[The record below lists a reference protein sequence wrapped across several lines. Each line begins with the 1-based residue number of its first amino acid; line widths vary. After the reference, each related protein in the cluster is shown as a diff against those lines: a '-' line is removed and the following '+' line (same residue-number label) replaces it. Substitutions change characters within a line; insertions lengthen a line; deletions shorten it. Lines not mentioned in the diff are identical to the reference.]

1 MNQLTRYEDVSLR
14 DPSKV
19 VEDLL
24 PLVKSIALR
33 IRMKLPDFIEL
44 DDLMQAGLIG
54 LLNACQ
60 SYDPQQG
67 ASFQTYASIRIRG
80 GILDELRRND
90 WLPRSVQTQLGEVS
104 RAIAKVEARQGK
116 APRDHEVAE
125 EMGVSIEEYQQL
137 TAKLS
142 SARLVYLDADTDT
155 DSEELPVS
163 VAEPEAQNS
172 EEELRD
178 LLRSGI
184 EKLPERERLM
194 MSLYYVEELNIR
206 EIAAVLEVTEGRVS
220 QLHGQALAR
229 LRSQLGQ
236 AVLA

>member
-1 MNQLTRYEDVSLR
+1 
-14 DPSKV
+14 
-19 VEDLL
+19 
-24 PLVKSIALR
+24 
-33 IRMKLPDFIEL
+33 
-44 DDLMQAGLIG
+44 
-54 LLNACQ
+54 
-60 SYDPQQG
+60 
-67 ASFQTYASIRIRG
+67 
-80 GILDELRRND
+80 
-90 WLPRSVQTQLGEVS
+90 
-104 RAIAKVEARQGK
+104 
-116 APRDHEVAE
+116 VAE

-236 AVLA
+236 AVLV

>member
-1 MNQLTRYEDVSLR
+1 
-14 DPSKV
+14 V

-33 IRMKLPDFIEL
+33 IRVKLPDFIEL

-67 ASFQTYASIRIRG
+67 ATFQTYAAIRIRG

-104 RAIAKVEARQGK
+104 RAIAKVEARLGK
-116 APRDHEVAE
+116 PPQDHEVAE

-142 SARLVYLDADTDT
+142 SARLVYLDAGT

>member
-1 MNQLTRYEDVSLR
+1 MDQPTRYDDMALQN
-14 DPSKV
+14 PSSV

-33 IRMKLPDFIEL
+33 IRVKLPDFIEL
-44 DDLMQAGLIG
+44 DDLTQAGLIG

-60 SYDPQQG
+60 SYDPNQG
-67 ASFQTYASIRIRG
+67 ANFQTYASIRIRG
-80 GILDELRRND
+80 AILDELRRND

-104 RAIAKVEARQGK
+104 RAIAKVEAREGRTAQ
-116 APRDHEVAE
+116 DHEVAE
-125 EMGVSIEEYQQL
+125 AMQLSLDEYREL
-137 TAKLS
+137 TTKLS
-142 SARLVYLDADTDT
+142 AARLVYLDANT
-155 DSEELPVS
+155 DSADDVLVGDR
-163 VAEPEAQNS
+163 EPEADYS
-172 EEELRD
+172 EEEQRA

-184 EKLPERERLM
+184 DMLPEREKLM

-229 LRSQLGQ
+229 LRSR
-236 AVLA
+236 LAPLQNG

>member
-1 MNQLTRYEDVSLR
+1 
-14 DPSKV
+14 V

-116 APRDHEVAE
+116 PPQDHEVAE

-142 SARLVYLDADTDT
+142 SARLVYLDAGT

-236 AVLA
+236 AVVA

>member
-1 MNQLTRYEDVSLR
+1 
-14 DPSKV
+14 
-19 VEDLL
+19 
-24 PLVKSIALR
+24 
-33 IRMKLPDFIEL
+33 
-44 DDLMQAGLIG
+44 MQAGLIG

-67 ASFQTYASIRIRG
+67 ATFQTYASIRIRG

-104 RAIAKVEARQGK
+104 RAIAKVEARKGK
-116 APRDHEVAE
+116 PPQDHEVAE

-142 SARLVYLDADTDT
+142 SARLVYLDAGT

-184 EKLPERERLM
+184 DKLPERERLM

-236 AVLA
+236 AVVA

>member
-1 MNQLTRYEDVSLR
+1 
-14 DPSKV
+14 
-19 VEDLL
+19 
-24 PLVKSIALR
+24 
-33 IRMKLPDFIEL
+33 
-44 DDLMQAGLIG
+44 
-54 LLNACQ
+54 
-60 SYDPQQG
+60 
-67 ASFQTYASIRIRG
+67 
-80 GILDELRRND
+80 
-90 WLPRSVQTQLGEVS
+90 
-104 RAIAKVEARQGK
+104 
-116 APRDHEVAE
+116 
-125 EMGVSIEEYQQL
+125 
-137 TAKLS
+137 
-142 SARLVYLDADTDT
+142 LVYLDAGT

-163 VAEPEAQNS
+163 AAEPEAQNS

-236 AVLA
+236 AVVA

>member
-1 MNQLTRYEDVSLR
+1 
-14 DPSKV
+14 
-19 VEDLL
+19 
-24 PLVKSIALR
+24 
-33 IRMKLPDFIEL
+33 MKLPDFIEL

-60 SYDPQQG
+60 SFDPQQG
-67 ASFQTYASIRIRG
+67 ATFQTYASIRIRG

-104 RAIAKVEARQGK
+104 RAIAKVEAREGK
-116 APRDHEVAE
+116 PPQDHEVAE
-125 EMGVSIEEYQQL
+125 EMGVSIEEYQRL

-142 SARLVYLDADTDT
+142 SARLVYLDAGT

-236 AVLA
+236 AVVA

>member
-1 MNQLTRYEDVSLR
+1 MNQSTRYDDMALQ
-14 DPSKV
+14 DPSAV

-33 IRMKLPDFIEL
+33 IRVKLPDFIEL
-44 DDLMQAGLIG
+44 DDLTQAGLIG

-60 SYDPQQG
+60 SYDPNQG
-67 ASFQTYASIRIRG
+67 ANFRTYASIRIRG
-80 GILDELRRND
+80 AILDELRRND

-104 RAIAKVEARQGK
+104 RAIAKVEAREGRTAQ
-116 APRDHEVAE
+116 DHEVAE
-125 EMGVSIEEYQQL
+125 AMNLSLDEYREL
-137 TAKLS
+137 TTKLS
-142 SARLVYLDADTDT
+142 AARLVYLDANP
-155 DSEELPVS
+155 DSADDVPV
-163 VAEPEAQNS
+163 AATEPEAEYS
-172 EEELRD
+172 EEEQRA

-184 EKLPERERLM
+184 DMLPEREKLM

-229 LRSQLGQ
+229 LRSRLGN
-236 AVLA
+236 L

>member
-1 MNQLTRYEDVSLR
+1 MALQN
-14 DPSKV
+14 PSSV

-33 IRMKLPDFIEL
+33 IRVKLPDFIEL
-44 DDLMQAGLIG
+44 DDLTQAGLIG

-60 SYDPQQG
+60 SYDPNQG
-67 ASFQTYASIRIRG
+67 ANFQTYASIRIRG
-80 GILDELRRND
+80 AILDELRRND

-104 RAIAKVEARQGK
+104 RAIAKVEAREGRTAQ
-116 APRDHEVAE
+116 DHEVAE
-125 EMGVSIEEYQQL
+125 AMQLPLDEYREL
-137 TAKLS
+137 TTKLS
-142 SARLVYLDADTDT
+142 AARLVYLDANT
-155 DSEELPVS
+155 DSADDVPVGDR
-163 VAEPEAQNS
+163 EPEAEYS
-172 EEELRD
+172 EEEQRA

-184 EKLPERERLM
+184 DMLPEREKLM

-229 LRSQLGQ
+229 LRSR
-236 AVLA
+236 LAPLQNG

>member
-1 MNQLTRYEDVSLR
+1 MDQTTRYDDMALQNTS
-14 DPSKV
+14 SV

-33 IRMKLPDFIEL
+33 IRVKLPDFIEL
-44 DDLMQAGLIG
+44 DDLTQAGLIG

-60 SYDPQQG
+60 SYEPNQG
-67 ASFQTYASIRIRG
+67 ANFQTYASIRIRG
-80 GILDELRRND
+80 AILDELRRND

-104 RAIAKVEARQGK
+104 RAIAKVEAREGRTAQ
-116 APRDHEVAE
+116 DHEVAE
-125 EMGVSIEEYQQL
+125 AM
-137 TAKLS
+137 KLS
-142 SARLVYLDADTDT
+142 LDEYRELTTKLSAARLVYLDANT
-155 DSEELPVS
+155 DSADDVPLGDR
-163 VAEPEAQNS
+163 EPEAEYS
-172 EEELRD
+172 EEEQRA

-184 EKLPERERLM
+184 DTLPEREKLM

-229 LRSQLGQ
+229 LRSRLVNLQNG
-236 AVLA
+236 

>member
-1 MNQLTRYEDVSLR
+1 MDQPTRYDDVALQN
-14 DPSKV
+14 PSSV

-33 IRMKLPDFIEL
+33 IRVKLPDFIEL
-44 DDLMQAGLIG
+44 DDLTQAGLIG

-60 SYDPQQG
+60 SYDPNQG
-67 ASFQTYASIRIRG
+67 ANFQTYASIRIRG
-80 GILDELRRND
+80 AILDELRRND

-104 RAIAKVEARQGK
+104 RAIAKVEAREGRTAQ
-116 APRDHEVAE
+116 DHEVAE
-125 EMGVSIEEYQQL
+125 AMQL
-137 TAKLS
+137 SLDDYRELTTKLS
-142 SARLVYLDADTDT
+142 AARLVYLDATT
-155 DSEELPVS
+155 DSADDVPVGDR
-163 VAEPEAQNS
+163 EPEAEYS
-172 EEELRD
+172 EEEQRA

-184 EKLPERERLM
+184 DMLPEREKLM

-229 LRSQLGQ
+229 LRSR
-236 AVLA
+236 LAPLQNG

>member
-1 MNQLTRYEDVSLR
+1 MDQPTRYDDMALQN
-14 DPSKV
+14 PSSV

-33 IRMKLPDFIEL
+33 IRVKLPDFIEL
-44 DDLMQAGLIG
+44 DDLTQAGLIG

-60 SYDPQQG
+60 SYDPNQG
-67 ASFQTYASIRIRG
+67 ANFQTYASIRIRG
-80 GILDELRRND
+80 AILDELRRND

-104 RAIAKVEARQGK
+104 RAIAKVEAREGRTAQ
-116 APRDHEVAE
+116 DHEVAE
-125 EMGVSIEEYQQL
+125 AMQLSLDEYREL
-137 TAKLS
+137 TTKLS
-142 SARLVYLDADTDT
+142 AARLVYLDANT
-155 DSEELPVS
+155 DSADDVLVGDR
-163 VAEPEAQNS
+163 EPEAEYS
-172 EEELRD
+172 EAEQRA

-184 EKLPERERLM
+184 DMLPEREKLM

-229 LRSQLGQ
+229 LRSR
-236 AVLA
+236 LAPLQNG

>member
-1 MNQLTRYEDVSLR
+1 MDKPIRYEDVSLR

-67 ASFQTYASIRIRG
+67 ATFQTYASIRIRG

-116 APRDHEVAE
+116 PPQDHEVAE

-142 SARLVYLDADTDT
+142 AARLVYLDAGT
-155 DSEELPVS
+155 DSEELPLS
-163 VAEPEAQNS
+163 TAEPEAQNS

-178 LLRSGI
+178 RKS
-184 EKLPERERLM
+184 
-194 MSLYYVEELNIR
+194 V
-206 EIAAVLEVTEGRVS
+206 V
-220 QLHGQALAR
+220 
-229 LRSQLGQ
+229 
-236 AVLA
+236 

>member
-1 MNQLTRYEDVSLR
+1 
-14 DPSKV
+14 
-19 VEDLL
+19 
-24 PLVKSIALR
+24 
-33 IRMKLPDFIEL
+33 MKLPDFIEL

-116 APRDHEVAE
+116 PPQDHEVAE

-142 SARLVYLDADTDT
+142 SARLVYLDAGT

-236 AVLA
+236 AVVA

>member
-1 MNQLTRYEDVSLR
+1 
-14 DPSKV
+14 
-19 VEDLL
+19 
-24 PLVKSIALR
+24 
-33 IRMKLPDFIEL
+33 
-44 DDLMQAGLIG
+44 MQAGLIG

-67 ASFQTYASIRIRG
+67 ATFQTYASIRIRG

-116 APRDHEVAE
+116 PPQDHEVAE

-137 TAKLS
+137 TAQLS
-142 SARLVYLDADTDT
+142 SARLVYLDAGT

-236 AVLA
+236 AVVA

>member
-1 MNQLTRYEDVSLR
+1 MNQPTRYDDVALQN
-14 DPSKV
+14 PSSV

-33 IRMKLPDFIEL
+33 IRVKLPDFIEL
-44 DDLMQAGLIG
+44 DDLTQAGLIG

-60 SYDPQQG
+60 SYDPNQG
-67 ASFQTYASIRIRG
+67 ANFQTYASIRIRG
-80 GILDELRRND
+80 AILDELRRND

-104 RAIAKVEARQGK
+104 RAIAKVEAREGRTAQ
-116 APRDHEVAE
+116 DHEVAE
-125 EMGVSIEEYQQL
+125 AMQLSLDEYREL
-137 TAKLS
+137 TTKLS
-142 SARLVYLDADTDT
+142 AARLVYLDPNT
-155 DSEELPVS
+155 DSADDVPVGDR
-163 VAEPEAQNS
+163 EPEAEYS
-172 EEELRD
+172 EEEQRA

-184 EKLPERERLM
+184 DMLPEREKLM

-229 LRSQLGQ
+229 LRSR
-236 AVLA
+236 LAPLQNG

>member
-1 MNQLTRYEDVSLR
+1 MNQPTRYEDVSLR

-67 ASFQTYASIRIRG
+67 ATFQTYASIRIRG

-104 RAIAKVEARQGK
+104 RAIAKVEARKGK
-116 APRDHEVAE
+116 PPQDHEVAE

-142 SARLVYLDADTDT
+142 SARLVYLDAGT
-155 DSEELPVS
+155 DSEELPLS
-163 VAEPEAQNS
+163 KAEPEAQNS
-172 EEELRD
+172 DEELRD

>member
-1 MNQLTRYEDVSLR
+1 MDQPTRYDDVALQN
-14 DPSKV
+14 PSSV

-33 IRMKLPDFIEL
+33 IRVKLPDFIEL
-44 DDLMQAGLIG
+44 DDLNQAGLIG

-60 SYDPQQG
+60 SYDPNQG
-67 ASFQTYASIRIRG
+67 ANFQTYASIRIRG
-80 GILDELRRND
+80 AILDELRRND

-104 RAIAKVEARQGK
+104 RAIAKVEAREGRTAQ
-116 APRDHEVAE
+116 DHEVAE
-125 EMGVSIEEYQQL
+125 AMQLSLDEYREL
-137 TAKLS
+137 TTKLS
-142 SARLVYLDADTDT
+142 AARLVYLDATT
-155 DSEELPVS
+155 DSADDVPVGDR
-163 VAEPEAQNS
+163 EPEAEYS
-172 EEELRD
+172 EEEQRA

-184 EKLPERERLM
+184 DMLPEREKLM

-229 LRSQLGQ
+229 LRSR
-236 AVLA
+236 LAPLQNG

>member
-1 MNQLTRYEDVSLR
+1 
-14 DPSKV
+14 
-19 VEDLL
+19 
-24 PLVKSIALR
+24 
-33 IRMKLPDFIEL
+33 
-44 DDLMQAGLIG
+44 
-54 LLNACQ
+54 
-60 SYDPQQG
+60 
-67 ASFQTYASIRIRG
+67 
-80 GILDELRRND
+80 
-90 WLPRSVQTQLGEVS
+90 
-104 RAIAKVEARQGK
+104 
-116 APRDHEVAE
+116 
-125 EMGVSIEEYQQL
+125 MGVSIEEYQQL

-142 SARLVYLDADTDT
+142 SARLVYLDAGT

-236 AVLA
+236 AVVA

>member
-1 MNQLTRYEDVSLR
+1 MDQPTRYDDVALQN
-14 DPSKV
+14 PSSV

-33 IRMKLPDFIEL
+33 ISVKLPDFIEL
-44 DDLMQAGLIG
+44 DDLTQAGLIG

-60 SYDPQQG
+60 SYDPNQG
-67 ASFQTYASIRIRG
+67 ANFQTYASIRIRG
-80 GILDELRRND
+80 AILDELRRND

-104 RAIAKVEARQGK
+104 RAIAKVEAREGRTAQ
-116 APRDHEVAE
+116 DHEVAE
-125 EMGVSIEEYQQL
+125 AMQLSLDEYREL
-137 TAKLS
+137 TTKLS
-142 SARLVYLDADTDT
+142 AARLVYLDATT
-155 DSEELPVS
+155 DSADDVPVGDR
-163 VAEPEAQNS
+163 EPEAEYS
-172 EEELRD
+172 EEEQRA

-184 EKLPERERLM
+184 DMLPEREKLM

-229 LRSQLGQ
+229 LRSR
-236 AVLA
+236 LAPLQNG